1 MAALSTAVAVRSIAR
16 RLAGL
21 QRVLATADE
30 MPELASHPSRLV
42 RRSGAEVQPPRA
54 VEADLCPISLTATLF
69 ADIEV
74 LTRASVHARRAW
86 RLTVSSGRWYSSRP
100 TTVL

>member
-1 MAALSTAVAVRSIAR
+1 VAALSTAVAVRSIVR

-30 MPELASHPSRLV
+30 MPELVSHPRLV
-42 RRSGAEVQPPRA
+42 RPAGAEVQPPRA

-69 ADIEV
+69 ADIAV
-74 LTRASVHARRAW
+74 LTPASVHARRAW
-86 RLTVSSGRWYSSRP
+86 RLTVSSGRRYSSRP
-100 TTVL
+100 MTVL